1 MLAAFHEKK
10 EVVLALWKYQQSMS
24 TLRICKHCLLWDCHE
39 IILSW
44 ARPLASLSTHTAPA
58 RSGRAKPGLV
68 PSLLSVPASAT
79 SSDESAPEPEQAEEF
94 FLCLDIYKS

>member
-24 TLRICKHCLLWDCHE
+24 TLRICKHCLLRDCHE

-58 RSGRAKPGLV
+58 AVRASQAWL
-68 PSLLSVPASAT
+68 SSISYLFLLLLLHQT
-79 SSDESAPEPEQAEEF
+79 SPRLSQSKQRNF
-94 FLCLDIYKS
+94 SCV